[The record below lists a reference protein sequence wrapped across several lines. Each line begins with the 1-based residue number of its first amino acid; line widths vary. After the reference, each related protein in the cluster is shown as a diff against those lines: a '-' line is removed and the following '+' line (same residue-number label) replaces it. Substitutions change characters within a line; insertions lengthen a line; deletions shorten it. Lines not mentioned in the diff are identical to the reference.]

1 MADMFNVSV
10 FEVWAYILFGLTQ
23 VWLLYDLDNSLS
35 YLVNNDEVQSPIVV
49 RLTVFSAV
57 FCVWTG
63 LSIMFLYQYANGLAI
78 LWSYTSLLFCSLL
91 CALFVALTILTVQ
104 IYRKLTTMNRSVRN
118 LGFDFAP

>member
-1 MADMFNVSV
+1 MFNVGV

-35 YLVNNDEVQSPIVV
+35 YLVNNDEVQSPIVA
-49 RLTVFSAV
+49 RLAVFSAV
-57 FCVWTG
+57 LCVWTG

-78 LWSYTSLLFCSLL
+78 LWSYTSRLFCSLL

>member
-1 MADMFNVSV
+1 MFKIAV

-35 YLVNNDEVQSPIVV
+35 YLVNNDEVQSPIVA
-49 RLTVFSAV
+49 RLAVFSAV
-57 FCVWTG
+57 LCVWTG
-63 LSIMFLYQYANGLAI
+63 LSIMFLYQYAHGLAI
-78 LWSYTSLLFCSLL
+78 LWSYTSRLFCSLL